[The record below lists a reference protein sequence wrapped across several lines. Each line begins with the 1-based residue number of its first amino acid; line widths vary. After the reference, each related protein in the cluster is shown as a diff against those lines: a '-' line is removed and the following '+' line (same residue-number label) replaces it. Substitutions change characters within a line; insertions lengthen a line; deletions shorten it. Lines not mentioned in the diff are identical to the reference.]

1 MNSVI
6 IQSSH
11 IMISPKIKIKIK
23 KKILIANLIIIIK
36 NNQRCQKV
44 GEKVMGDAIDCDDHD
59 DDDDDDDYA
68 K

>member
-11 IMISPKIKIKIK
+11 IMISPKIKIKK
-23 KKILIANLIIIIK
+23 KKILIANLIIK
-36 NNQRCQKV
+36 NNNQRCQKV

-59 DDDDDDDYA
+59 DDDDDDYA